1 MNNLHE
7 YEQEFLELT
16 EQSRALMPELNQAY
30 YGAVRDAV
38 FNEGRPKSPPAPD
51 ISSKFKPA

>member
-30 YGAVRDAV
+30 YGQRCRVQ
-38 FNEGRPKSPPAPD
+38 
-51 ISSKFKPA
+51 